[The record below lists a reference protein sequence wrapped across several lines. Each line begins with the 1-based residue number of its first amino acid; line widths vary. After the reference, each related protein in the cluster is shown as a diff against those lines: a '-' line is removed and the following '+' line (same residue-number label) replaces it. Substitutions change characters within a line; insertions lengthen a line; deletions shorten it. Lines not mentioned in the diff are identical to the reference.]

1 MVGER
6 RCRERW
12 ATGSLKLEWH
22 ASGIF
27 AKRLFCH
34 FPGRFDGIGW
44 ILEHSER
51 GIVPFVET
59 FPDPYETNT
68 GQFYIGIYLE
78 KNLNWKLIFLFLTT
92 RLKRIIFFLSFCQ
105 LKWKIKVSIDRL
117 LFHTIWDNN
126 YILYSII
133 SEVMFIKVQSLK
145 YFVYIYHH
153 NCNKL
158 STIQLLYFFGNLFK
172 AVSLLF

>member
-1 MVGER
+1 MALGEYWSTVNV
-6 RCRERW
+6 ESFLLW
-12 ATGSLKLEWH
+12 KLSLIHMKPIQV
-22 ASGIF
+22 SFI
-27 AKRLFCH
+27 
-34 FPGRFDGIGW
+34 
-44 ILEHSER
+44 SE
-51 GIVPFVET
+51 
-59 FPDPYETNT
+59 
-68 GQFYIGIYLE
+68 YIS

-126 YILYSII
+126 YISYSII

>member
-1 MVGER
+1 MALGEYWSTVNV
-6 RCRERW
+6 ESFLLW
-12 ATGSLKLEWH
+12 KLSLIHMKPIQV
-22 ASGIF
+22 SFI
-27 AKRLFCH
+27 
-34 FPGRFDGIGW
+34 
-44 ILEHSER
+44 SE
-51 GIVPFVET
+51 
-59 FPDPYETNT
+59 
-68 GQFYIGIYLE
+68 YIS

-92 RLKRIIFFLSFCQ
+92 KLKRIIFFLSFCQ

-158 STIQLLYFFGNLFK
+158 STIQLLYFFQLAIYSKQYHYYFNTHNKFNNLSKHPWYIYVYIVF
-172 AVSLLF
+172 

>member
-1 MVGER
+1 MALGEYWSTVNV
-6 RCRERW
+6 ESFLLW
-12 ATGSLKLEWH
+12 KLSLIHMKPIQV
-22 ASGIF
+22 SFI
-27 AKRLFCH
+27 
-34 FPGRFDGIGW
+34 
-44 ILEHSER
+44 SE
-51 GIVPFVET
+51 
-59 FPDPYETNT
+59 
-68 GQFYIGIYLE
+68 YIS

>member
-1 MVGER
+1 MALGEYWSTVNV
-6 RCRERW
+6 ESFLLW
-12 ATGSLKLEWH
+12 KLSLIHMKPIQV
-22 ASGIF
+22 SFI
-27 AKRLFCH
+27 
-34 FPGRFDGIGW
+34 
-44 ILEHSER
+44 SE
-51 GIVPFVET
+51 
-59 FPDPYETNT
+59 
-68 GQFYIGIYLE
+68 YIS

-92 RLKRIIFFLSFCQ
+92 KLKRIIFFLSFCQ

-158 STIQLLYFFGNLFK
+158 STIQLLYFFQLAIYSKQYHYYFNKFK
-172 AVSLLF
+172 TPMIYLYIRT

>member
-1 MVGER
+1 MALGEYWSTVNV
-6 RCRERW
+6 ESFLLW
-12 ATGSLKLEWH
+12 KLSLIHMKPIQV
-22 ASGIF
+22 SFI
-27 AKRLFCH
+27 
-34 FPGRFDGIGW
+34 
-44 ILEHSER
+44 SE
-51 GIVPFVET
+51 
-59 FPDPYETNT
+59 
-68 GQFYIGIYLE
+68 YIS

-158 STIQLLYFFGNLFK
+158 STIQLLYFFQLAIYSKQYHYYFNKFK
-172 AVSLLF
+172 TPMIYLYIRT

>member
-1 MVGER
+1 MALGEYWSTVNV
-6 RCRERW
+6 ESFLLW
-12 ATGSLKLEWH
+12 KLSLIHMKPIQV
-22 ASGIF
+22 SFI
-27 AKRLFCH
+27 
-34 FPGRFDGIGW
+34 
-44 ILEHSER
+44 SE
-51 GIVPFVET
+51 
-59 FPDPYETNT
+59 
-68 GQFYIGIYLE
+68 YIS

-158 STIQLLYFFGNLFK
+158 STIQLLYFFQLAIYSKQYHYYFNTHNKFNNLSKHPWYIYVYIVF
-172 AVSLLF
+172 